1 MREYLEL
8 AEACLLGAT
17 VLLLP
22 PATGHVLFFGRTVG
36 YQNGGYKMKDE
47 SIAHPKARAVGRR
60 DLIKAGVGA
69 VVTAMQAPSAIGQE
83 LPTQAVPT
91 SRVASI
97 GDAVATGARSS
108 GNGPM
113 DDTTRRLVS
122 YAYSFSESNLT
133 DQIVDAFD
141 NTMLDSIAALITGFE
156 SEPARICVR
165 MARSTRSDLKST
177 VLGYGV
183 ITTPELAAYANTSM
197 VRHTDFNDH
206 ESDMIPGVLAIG
218 EALHLSGAQVMI
230 GIVLAYQ
237 INHALSVAAGDYQRR
252 GWDQGLGVGAA
263 TALACGKLLGLNEDQ
278 LANALSLSIVPN
290 VPMRVAR
297 TGVLSMSKGCA
308 TAAAVRNAVFSALIA
323 REGMTGPAQPF
334 EGRDGLWQLA
344 TGPFKELLL
353 PPRKPGATL
362 ASSKRFPTEGY
373 TQPLMPVIPEVR
385 AWTGVDEIE
394 SIHVEMSHLGVL
406 EIAEPVKWD
415 PRNRE
420 NADHS
425 MPFTLAVALI
435 DGEVSPSSFSPRR
448 FLYDSAVHQLMQKI
462 TVVENPNFGIRQ
474 SRLTVRKKSG
484 GELVKEAVEAKP
496 MSREEI
502 HAKFDRVCEGL
513 VSDDVRDRAR
523 AAWSNLRAARDVADP
538 ISTLAAFRP
547 G

>member
-1 MREYLEL
+1 
-8 AEACLLGAT
+8 
-17 VLLLP
+17 
-22 PATGHVLFFGRTVG
+22 
-36 YQNGGYKMKDE
+36 MKDE
-47 SIAHPKARAVGRR
+47 SIDHPEARAVGRR
-60 DLIKAGVGA
+60 DLMKAGVGA
-69 VVTAMQAPSAIGQE
+69 VITAMQAPSAMGQE
-83 LPTQAVPT
+83 LPPQAASTNPAA
-91 SRVASI
+91 SKGNAVAS
-97 GDAVATGARSS
+97 GARSS

-133 DQIVDAFD
+133 DETIRAFD

-156 SEPARICVR
+156 SEPAQICVR

-183 ITTPELAAYANTSM
+183 ITSPELAAYANTSM

-206 ESDMIPGVLAIG
+206 ESDMIPGVLAIA
-218 EALHLSGAQVMI
+218 EALHLSGTQVMVAVI
-230 GIVLAYQ
+230 LAYQ
-237 INHALSVAAGDYQRR
+237 INQALSAAAGDYQRR

-278 LANALSLSIVPN
+278 LANALSLSIVPS
-290 VPMRVAR
+290 VPMRVSR

-344 TGPFKELLL
+344 TGPFKELVL
-353 PPRKPGATL
+353 PPRKPPGATL
-362 ASSKRFPTEGY
+362 ANSKRFPTEGY
-373 TQPLMPVIPEVR
+373 TQPLMPAIPEVR
-385 AWTGVDEIE
+385 AWTGVDDIE
-394 SIHVEMSHLGVL
+394 SIHVEMSHLGAL

-448 FLYDSAVHQLMQKI
+448 FLHDSAVRQLMQKI
-462 TVVENPNFGIRQ
+462 TVAENPNFGLRQ
-474 SRLTVRKKSG
+474 SRMTVRKKSG

-502 HAKFDRVCEGL
+502 HAKFDRVCAGL
-513 VSDDVRDRAR
+513 VPDDVRDRAR
-523 AAWSNLRAARDVADP
+523 AAWSNLRGARDVADP